1 MRVSWLCTE
10 CGSFWGTQAAA
21 DRHNEES
28 GHDAMKRLVR
38 PKPKRNRKKN
48 RTNALSPQPA
58 ADETRMRNLDARLKG
73 MFGGSR

>member
-1 MRVSWLCTE
+1 
-10 CGSFWGTQAAA
+10 
-21 DRHNEES
+21 
-28 GHDAMKRLVR
+28 MKRLVR
-38 PKPKRNRKKN
+38 LKPKRNRKKN